1 MHRWTMVC
9 IYLTFRAWEKM
20 VSNRFFFFFNL
31 TSLHQIPST
40 SVWFVGYIEN
50 LSEDEPNATYN
61 YQTNGL
67 MTDAGLSVAP
77 DIRVQV
83 PLSLRHL

>member
-1 MHRWTMVC
+1 
-9 IYLTFRAWEKM
+9 M
-20 VSNRFFFFFNL
+20 VSNRFFFFNL
-31 TSLHQIPST
+31 TCLHQIPSI
-40 SVWFVGYIEN
+40 SVWFVGYVEN
-50 LSEDEPNATYN
+50 LSGDEPNATYN